1 MNVVALFDPACNV
14 PAQVSMSLLLAAA
27 DAEQVLLLVA
37 LKDIEQVRVKALA
50 QIRNAVGQT
59 AGFHFVA
66 AGEPADKQP
75 EAGERGTPEGGDAE
89 PGDAAAV
96 AAPKVPVRCEFL
108 DPTQPTAELRARVRK
123 DVAADLLILLLHRCD
138 PRDEWGNRIGQE
150 LVPLVTCRIAVVRM
164 VDELP
169 AKFERIAV
177 PAGEVHRAR
186 GALKFARQLAP
197 SAGAVQAVFV
207 EPPIGTDAE
216 SVGGRELDRVL
227 RGALGDEH
235 GEVARRVVIDEQR
248 LNGVT
253 TAVKDGKAQ
262 LLVVAATATSV
273 LGTRFHGTMAG
284 RLCRQLTDVPVIVLR
299 EGLPAGHR
307 LRSQC
312 EAFLQ
317 RFVPQLDRTTR
328 VDLTQRV
335 QSNSSWNF
343 DFVALIS
350 LASMIAAMGLL
361 QNSAA
366 VIIGAMLVAP
376 LMTPIMGL
384 GLALVQGNTMLAR
397 LAMRTIALG
406 VGTAFLLALLIGF
419 CNGRFT
425 MTEEMIGRGWP
436 GVLDLVVAFVSGLA
450 AAYASSRP
458 GLFAALP
465 GVAIAA
471 SLVPPIATSGLAAAR
486 GELQLSY
493 GAFLLFFTN
502 MVAIVLAA
510 TFSLWAVG
518 VRNNRG
524 GVRWLRWLGN
534 GFIVLSLALAVHLN
548 SRTHVGGVLDLRDD
562 CHAAVAG
569 HLPSGVRLVDVQAI
583 EHGDHVA
590 ITLRLGANAPPPAAL
605 ADELA
610 SRIAPRIGRDL
621 QLRLVHEWEA
631 RGAASG
637 GR

>member
-1 MNVVALFDPACNV
+1 MNVVALFDPDCNV
-14 PAQVSMSLLLAAA
+14 PAQVSMALLLARGQ
-27 DAEQVLLLVA
+27 AEQVLLLVA
-37 LKDIEQVRVKALA
+37 LKDIEQVRAKALA
-50 QIRNAVGQT
+50 QIRNAAGQ
-59 AGFHFVA
+59 ADGFHFVA
-66 AGEPADKQP
+66 EREPAPK
-75 EAGERGTPEGGDAE
+75 GGAA
-89 PGDAAAV
+89 DAAGAEASAEA
-96 AAPKVPVRCEFL
+96 AAPTIPVRCEFL
-108 DPTQPTAELRARVRK
+108 DPTQPTAALRAKVRH
-123 DVAADLLILLLHRCD
+123 DVTADLLILMLNRCD
-138 PRDEWGNRIGQE
+138 PRDEWANRIGQE
-150 LVPLVTCRIAVVRM
+150 LVPLVPCRIAVVRM
-164 VDELP
+164 VAELP
-169 AKFERIAV
+169 AKFERVVV
-177 PAGEVHRAR
+177 PAGETHRAR
-186 GALKFARQLAP
+186 GALKLARQLAP
-197 SAGAVQAVFV
+197 EPGAVQAVFV
-207 EPPIGTDAE
+207 EPPIGADAE

-227 RGALGDEH
+227 IAALGDEH
-235 GEVARRVVIDEQR
+235 TKVARRVVVDENRQS
-248 LNGVT
+248 GVAA
-253 TAVKDGKAQ
+253 AVKDSGAQ
-262 LLVVAATATSV
+262 LLVVGTSSNRV
-273 LGTRFHGTMAG
+273 LDNRFHGTMSS
-284 RLCRQLTDVPVIVLR
+284 RICRQLADVPVIVVR

-307 LRSQC
+307 LRSHC
-312 EAFLQ
+312 EALLQ

-328 VDLTQRV
+328 VDFTQRV

-397 LAMRTIALG
+397 LALRTIALG
-406 VGTAFLLALLIGF
+406 VGTAFVLALTIGLCKGHF
-419 CNGRFT
+419 SIT
-425 MTEEMIGRGWP
+425 PEMIGRGWP
-436 GVLDLVVAFVSGLA
+436 GVLDLIVAFVSGLA

-510 TFSLWAVG
+510 SFSLWAVG
-518 VRNNRG
+518 VRNNKG

-548 SRTHVGGVLDLRDD
+548 SRGHVGGELDLTDD
-562 CHAAVAG
+562 CHAAVDGSLPAG
-569 HLPSGVRLVDVQAI
+569 ARLVDVHAI
-583 EHGDHVA
+583 ERGDHVEV
-590 ITLRLGANAPPPAAL
+590 TLRLGASAPPPAAL
-605 ADELA
+605 VDDLA
-610 SRIAPRIGRDL
+610 QRIARQIGRDL

-631 RGAASG
+631 RGAAAV